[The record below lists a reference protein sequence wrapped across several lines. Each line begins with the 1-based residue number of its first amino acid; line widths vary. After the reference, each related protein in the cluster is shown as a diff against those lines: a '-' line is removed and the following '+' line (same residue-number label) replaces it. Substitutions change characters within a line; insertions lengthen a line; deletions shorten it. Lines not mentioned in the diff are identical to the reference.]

1 MGDKTM
7 LAMPGKKMQVP
18 KPVKRTIQTVAAVVL
33 TSMVALAIIAG
44 NALLLG
50 KKGSSMQGVDVWLA
64 FINRADI
71 LATMILTAFVTVM
84 FVYWQRDQERR

>member
-1 MGDKTM
+1 MADKTM
-7 LAMPGKKMQVP
+7 LSMPGKKMQVP
-18 KPVKRTIQTVAAVVL
+18 KPLKRTIQTVAAVAL

-44 NALLLG
+44 NAMLLG
-50 KKGSSMQGVDVWLA
+50 KKGSSMKGVDIWLS
-64 FINRADI
+64 FIYRADI